1 MFNLKDVNGPLK
13 TLEDPLLIDAIE
25 GRGSAAPETSVD
37 EKEDT
42 KADATFPIRFPVV
55 APENKENVQEEYASE
70 QTGIKIC
77 TVKDRRI
84 IHISSPSQ
92 KIVNSLFPKYSWG
105 LNNGPKIFSPLS
117 TKSLGFDPA
126 RLTIKLKIFQT
137 HYLGVMPLDFASQIR
152 EYCD

>member
-1 MFNLKDVNGPLK
+1 MK

-42 KADATFPIRFPVV
+42 TADATFPIRFPVV

-77 TVKDRRI
+77 KCLLFLIFTPCNVK
-84 IHISSPSQ
+84 
-92 KIVNSLFPKYSWG
+92 F
-105 LNNGPKIFSPLS
+105 F
-117 TKSLGFDPA
+117 
-126 RLTIKLKIFQT
+126 
-137 HYLGVMPLDFASQIR
+137 GVR
-152 EYCD
+152 